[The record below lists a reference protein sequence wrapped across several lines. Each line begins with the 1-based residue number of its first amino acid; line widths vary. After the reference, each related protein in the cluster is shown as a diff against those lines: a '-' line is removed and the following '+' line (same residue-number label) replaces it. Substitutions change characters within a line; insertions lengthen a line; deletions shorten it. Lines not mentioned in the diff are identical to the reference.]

1 MTGHQRGGR
10 SRRDEDDQEE
20 RDREE
25 EMLNALRE
33 DGLSMREIETRAAAR
48 PGQSPDALEEEL
60 DYRIRNDDCVLEA
73 DIADARQAQE
83 EDLDERRIREQIERE
98 VEENLNSSS
107 ATGPAQRVTAQHEVE
122 VLSAQ
127 AEELRLQ
134 EALDAE
140 LDDRIRDEVDGRTRG
155 PAAEDDDEEERFA
168 LELQASIA
176 ENAVMERI
184 DERRASEAT
193 AALLSLRQNESRPPP
208 PPMRSV
214 PVVAPAK

>member
-140 LDDRIRDEVDGRTRG
+140 LDDRIRDEVDGRTR
-155 PAAEDDDEEERFA
+155 EDDDEEERFA